1 MTARGRRGEMCV
13 AEGRARPGTDMHSEV
28 RLVDARR
35 PASRSIDGGR
45 AQRSAS
51 LLVEAPHDLCD
62 LRNARKVSPVGFFRF
77 FHATR
82 YAGQPLGQ

>member
-13 AEGRARPGTDMHSEV
+13 AEGRARPGIGIYSGV
-28 RLVDARR
+28 GLVDVRR
-35 PASRSIDGGR
+35 PASKSIDGSR